1 MFGKYE
7 KKYKS
12 LKKTLFVLLGSI
24 LGASIAYVIAFILC
38 TKVSHIEFD
47 VRSSLTAILIYWSIR
62 TIIGLNRKYF
72 KECSFEEIYN
82 GSNIRIKRFKDSD
95 VLEVNIIHLPEG
107 YEFRDSGRLGSGKN
121 WYVTTNKSIPEEY
134 YIKDKKEYDINVISS
149 EEFKFLS
156 EIKGY

>member
-12 LKKTLFVLLGSI
+12 LKKTLLVLLDSI

-38 TKVSHIEFD
+38 TKVSHIDFD
-47 VRSSLTAILIYWSIR
+47 VRSSLTAIVIYWSIR

-82 GSNIRIKRFKDSD
+82 GSNIRVKKVGDSG

-107 YEFRDSGRLGSGKN
+107 YEFRDSGRLGSNKK
-121 WYVTTNKSIPEEY
+121 WYVTTDKTLPEDQCVKDMEY
-134 YIKDKKEYDINVISS
+134 YDIEAVSS

-156 EIKGY
+156 EI

>member
-12 LKKTLFVLLGSI
+12 LKKTLLVLLDSI
-24 LGASIAYVIAFILC
+24 IGASIAYVITFILC

-47 VRSSLTAILIYWSIR
+47 VRSSLIAILIYWSIR

-82 GSNIRIKRFKDSD
+82 GSNIRIKKFKDRD
-95 VLEVNIIHLPEG
+95 VLEVNIVHLPEG
-107 YEFRDSGRLGSGKN
+107 YEFRDSGRLGSGKR
-121 WYVTTNKSIPEEY
+121 WFVTMDKLIPEEY
-134 YIKDKKEYDINVISS
+134 HIKDKEEYDIDVISS

-156 EIKGY
+156 EIKG

>member
-12 LKKTLFVLLGSI
+12 LKKTLLVLIDSV

-47 VRSSLTAILIYWSIR
+47 VRSSLIAILIYWSIR

-82 GSNIRIKRFKDSD
+82 GSNIRVKKVGDSG

-121 WYVTTNKSIPEEY
+121 WYVTIDKTKTLLEDQ
-134 YIKDKKEYDINVISS
+134 YIKNMEEYDINIVSS

-156 EIKGY
+156 EI

>member
-12 LKKTLFVLLGSI
+12 LKKTLLVLLNSI
-24 LGASIAYVIAFILC
+24 IGASIAYVIAFILC
-38 TKVSHIEFD
+38 TKVLHIDFD
-47 VRSSLTAILIYWSIR
+47 VRSSLITLAIYWSIR
-62 TIIGLNRKYF
+62 TIICLNRKYF

-82 GSNIRIKRFKDSD
+82 GSNIRVKKLGDSG

-107 YEFRDSGRLGSGKN
+107 YEFRDSGRLGSSKN
-121 WYVTTNKSIPEEY
+121 WYVAIDKTKTLLKDQ
-134 YIKDKKEYDINVISS
+134 YIKNTEEYDIDVVSS

-156 EIKGY
+156 EI